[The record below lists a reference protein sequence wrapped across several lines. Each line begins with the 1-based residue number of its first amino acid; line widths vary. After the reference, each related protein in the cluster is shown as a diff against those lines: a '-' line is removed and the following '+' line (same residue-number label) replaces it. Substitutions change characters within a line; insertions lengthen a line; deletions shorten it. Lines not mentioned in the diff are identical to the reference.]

1 MAKIKFNISCSN
13 LAPLQD
19 FNSSLELNSLQIGI
33 FANNGTG
40 KTFLSR
46 AFELAASLKS
56 KWEPLFP
63 FSSLIT
69 FGQQNTSFSLQIIDK
84 EGRQTENINLNITR
98 DSSDLQSEPSYIYH
112 VFNQDYVEQNIEYF
126 QYDKNPNVQGYI
138 LGEASIDLSN
148 DERILKE
155 IEEKGKALKASIE
168 KQILDF
174 TSSMI
179 DPIPNI
185 IRLSEYKGLAIT
197 DLLNFRGEIDEIGIR
212 PLSLCLEDYNKI
224 KAVPQPLSTIN
235 SLSVFKELE
244 NLSNLYLIF
253 QEEYTINRFADEL
266 RKSILE
272 DRLFFE
278 KGIDLYKKGNQSI
291 CPFCRQLLHDES
303 LGWIDSIVDF
313 FKDKES
319 QILKMLSSY
328 ELKLRAYIEY
338 LNNLES
344 EYLRAFQLYS
354 EYKSKYFSNLS
365 SIEIEFNPKP
375 LIDTIDSI
383 LGYIKSKKDNISI
396 SLCVPEVLVADL
408 QAYSNQLRDSI
419 ANLNLAIESA
429 NSSIAK
435 VDSLNRS
442 IRRDILRSARIHI
455 LKETSEKRD
464 ILNKIRVQFNE
475 LNQSIKLKRNAI
487 KTERK
492 ELIVSI
498 IRKVLNHFFSDKYTF
513 DANTFRLILRHQ
525 PLIEKEAKRVL
536 SDGEKSIVAF
546 AYFIGDTISQVSSES
561 DFDKLFFIFD
571 DPISSMD
578 YNYVYTLV
586 DVLRELTSIFDKMK
600 RSRFIA
606 LTHNN
611 DFMRILAG
619 NDVTKENFYLD
630 NNSLLPLDEN
640 FSVPYISHLRD
651 IYRISI
657 GQLNPSHTTPNS
669 IRHII
674 ETIMKW
680 SKLEVSQSKLKEFLK
695 EAFSDCKQNY
705 TLIND
710 LSHGGWRTEQQPI
723 TKEDM
728 ISICKDVISYITK
741 ILPGQVDYCAS
752 LYGK

>member
-1 MAKIKFNISCSN
+1 M
-13 LAPLQD
+13 
-19 FNSSLELNSLQIGI
+19 
-33 FANNGTG
+33 
-40 KTFLSR
+40 
-46 AFELAASLKS
+46 
-56 KWEPLFP
+56 
-63 FSSLIT
+63 
-69 FGQQNTSFSLQIIDK
+69 
-84 EGRQTENINLNITR
+84 
-98 DSSDLQSEPSYIYH
+98 
-112 VFNQDYVEQNIEYF
+112 
-126 QYDKNPNVQGYI
+126 
-138 LGEASIDLSN
+138 
-148 DERILKE
+148 
-155 IEEKGKALKASIE
+155 
-168 KQILDF
+168 
-174 TSSMI
+174 
-179 DPIPNI
+179 
-185 IRLSEYKGLAIT
+185 
-197 DLLNFRGEIDEIGIR
+197 
-212 PLSLCLEDYNKI
+212 
-224 KAVPQPLSTIN
+224 
-235 SLSVFKELE
+235 
-244 NLSNLYLIF
+244 
-253 QEEYTINRFADEL
+253 
-266 RKSILE
+266 
-272 DRLFFE
+272 
-278 KGIDLYKKGNQSI
+278 
-291 CPFCRQLLHDES
+291 
-303 LGWIDSIVDF
+303 
-313 FKDKES
+313 
-319 QILKMLSSY
+319 
-328 ELKLRAYIEY
+328 
-338 LNNLES
+338 
-344 EYLRAFQLYS
+344 
-354 EYKSKYFSNLS
+354 
-365 SIEIEFNPKP
+365 
-375 LIDTIDSI
+375 
-383 LGYIKSKKDNISI
+383 
-396 SLCVPEVLVADL
+396 
-408 QAYSNQLRDSI
+408 
-419 ANLNLAIESA
+419 
-429 NSSIAK
+429 
-435 VDSLNRS
+435 
-442 IRRDILRSARIHI
+442 
-455 LKETSEKRD
+455 
-464 ILNKIRVQFNE
+464 
-475 LNQSIKLKRNAI
+475 
-487 KTERK
+487 
-492 ELIVSI
+492 IVSI